1 MLEEKESKLGVA
13 LSGGGFRA
21 GFFHI
26 GVLTR
31 MADMGLL
38 RHVDVIST
46 VSGGSIVGAFYYLHL
61 KKLIECKQGSEITD
75 EEYQEMM
82 ATIQTEFLQAVQCN
96 IRLKTFVNPWKNLRM
111 CLPNYSR
118 SDYIGE
124 LFEKFLFNGICSQKE
139 KKKSIHMQDLTIDT
153 TVKNAKVPIL
163 LMNATVLNNG
173 HNWVFTHAGMGET
186 DRDKSLMLI
195 DGNFKL
201 EKVKS
206 YDDLCAKDDSD
217 NCNNNKQ
224 QKQGPCKHRYF
235 RLGHAVA
242 ASASVPG
249 VFVPLAVSNLYDQ
262 DIRVQLADGGVHD
275 NQGISTLVKHKPEC
289 THFIISDASIQME
302 NEKEPSTYTP
312 GVVRRSV
319 SILADLVR
327 EKQLSVHMR
336 KYHRTT
342 ALLHL
347 KKRLPIESIPVKHQE
362 YRKNCTFKGPFETYG
377 VNEEVQTL
385 LSRVRTDLDSFS
397 DAEAYSLMLDGY
409 KMSEYEFS
417 RQEIKNL
424 AAKHPIKPKKY
435 CFFEM
440 QSWLSSPKVDP
451 YYKKLLM
458 ASSKT
463 LFKPFRISLSLKI
476 IGIMIIAALTSLSLC
491 RLPFLNFAIPSWML
505 LPAVVYFLFLKAI
518 YMGRVKNPTVK
529 VLVKIVPAVFIALTG
544 WIFIRI
550 YLATA
555 DKLFL
560 YLGSMERLNRKAEK
574 KKQV

>member
-201 EKVKS
+201 EKS
-206 YDDLCAKDDSD
+206 
-217 NCNNNKQ
+217 
-224 QKQGPCKHRYF
+224 
-235 RLGHAVA
+235 
-242 ASASVPG
+242 
-249 VFVPLAVSNLYDQ
+249 
-262 DIRVQLADGGVHD
+262 
-275 NQGISTLVKHKPEC
+275 
-289 THFIISDASIQME
+289 
-302 NEKEPSTYTP
+302 
-312 GVVRRSV
+312 
-319 SILADLVR
+319 
-327 EKQLSVHMR
+327 
-336 KYHRTT
+336 
-342 ALLHL
+342 
-347 KKRLPIESIPVKHQE
+347 
-362 YRKNCTFKGPFETYG
+362 
-377 VNEEVQTL
+377 EVL
-385 LSRVRTDLDSFS
+385 
-397 DAEAYSLMLDGY
+397 
-409 KMSEYEFS
+409 
-417 RQEIKNL
+417 
-424 AAKHPIKPKKY
+424 
-435 CFFEM
+435 
-440 QSWLSSPKVDP
+440 
-451 YYKKLLM
+451 
-458 ASSKT
+458 
-463 LFKPFRISLSLKI
+463 
-476 IGIMIIAALTSLSLC
+476 
-491 RLPFLNFAIPSWML
+491 
-505 LPAVVYFLFLKAI
+505 
-518 YMGRVKNPTVK
+518 
-529 VLVKIVPAVFIALTG
+529 
-544 WIFIRI
+544 
-550 YLATA
+550 
-555 DKLFL
+555 
-560 YLGSMERLNRKAEK
+560 
-574 KKQV
+574 